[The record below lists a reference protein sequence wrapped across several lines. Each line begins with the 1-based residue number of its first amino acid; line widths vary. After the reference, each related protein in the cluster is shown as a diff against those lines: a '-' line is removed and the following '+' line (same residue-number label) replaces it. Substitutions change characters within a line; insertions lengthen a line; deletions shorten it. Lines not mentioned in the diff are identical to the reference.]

1 MVRRRAFQ
9 SFPDLCSMSISNA
22 LFPVI
27 AVAALGYAARYY
39 HWLNELEAAG
49 IERIAFWFLIPC
61 LLFTGAATAEFPAQM
76 HWSYLGAFYLVMLLV
91 YGLGMLLGKY
101 WFGYSLRELSI
112 FGMGGAYANATVL
125 GIPITLAVLGETAI
139 VPMLVIIC
147 VHNLMIFALGTA
159 LAEWQPVTNSRPDAM
174 PDVSGPASLPA
185 RLWRVCTEMLL
196 NPISGSLLAGSAFNL
211 LGFTLFAPLHATLD
225 LLGQAAVPG
234 AVFGLGAALT
244 RYHVRGELVQALVM
258 VALKLCF
265 MPALMWWAMTQ
276 VFEVELFWAR
286 TATMIAAM
294 PVGISVYVFSRR
306 YASCETVAATA
317 IVLSSLASVV
327 TITFWAWLIQP

>member
-1 MVRRRAFQ
+1 MYIF
-9 SFPDLCSMSISNA
+9 NA

-39 HWLNELEAAG
+39 HWLNELEAAA
-49 IERIAFWFLIPC
+49 IERISFWFLIPC

-76 HWSYLGAFYLVMLLV
+76 NWSYLGAFYLVVLVV
-91 YGLGMLLGKY
+91 YGVGMLLGRCVY
-101 WFGYSLRELSI
+101 RYTLRELSI

-125 GIPITLAVLGETAI
+125 GIPITLAVLGEQAI

-147 VHNLMIFALGTA
+147 VHNLLIFALGTA
-159 LAEWQPVTNSRPDAM
+159 LAEWQQPAHLE
-174 PDVSGPASLPA
+174 VSVNAPRASLPA
-185 RLWRVCTEMLL
+185 KLWRVFTEMLL

-211 LGFTLFAPLHATLD
+211 AGFTLFGPLEATLD
-225 LLGQAAVPG
+225 LLSQAAIPG

-244 RYHVRGELVQALVM
+244 RYRVRGKIAEALVM
-258 VALKLCF
+258 VMLKLLV
-265 MPALMWWAMTQ
+265 MPALMWWVMTQ
-276 VFEVELFWAR
+276 LFDVEPFWAN

-306 YASCETVAATA
+306 YDSCETVAATA
-317 IVLSSLASVV
+317 IVLSSLASMA
-327 TITFWAWLIQP
+327 TISFWAWVVQR